1 MTKRR
6 IQIDH
11 FFAWEFLD
19 ILTKCK
25 GNLPKEILDIVRNN
39 FDEVYSKG
47 VLYRSTG
54 VVLSKLAS
62 GECSQPDL
70 FGGTLQADAMKKV
83 YLQIDKM
90 DEKYGKH
97 TIFLGS
103 SFLAMNNPAHKNE
116 RGEKVQR
123 VQFLLKGET
132 GRRHIGIPML
142 GEVS

>member
-1 MTKRR
+1 
-6 IQIDH
+6 
-11 FFAWEFLD
+11 
-19 ILTKCK
+19 
-25 GNLPKEILDIVRNN
+25 
-39 FDEVYSKG
+39 
-47 VLYRSTG
+47 
-54 VVLSKLAS
+54 
-62 GECSQPDL
+62 
-70 FGGTLQADAMKKV
+70 MKKV